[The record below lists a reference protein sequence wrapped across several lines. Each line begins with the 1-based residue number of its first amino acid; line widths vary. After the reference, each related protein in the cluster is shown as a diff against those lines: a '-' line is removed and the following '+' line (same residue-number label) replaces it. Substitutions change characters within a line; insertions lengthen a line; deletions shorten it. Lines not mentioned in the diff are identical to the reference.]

1 MRFSPGSLAASTI
14 RRISSSGTA
23 LKAVRTVESG
33 HCSRC
38 ACGIGPITG
47 NSCPSSHLLDFA
59 RGRAQNCLM
68 TSATDLERRLRAR
81 YRQPAGVEQ
90 FGIEPVP
97 EERKTAGWFDLF
109 SIMFNFLIRPGI
121 MLSGGLMV
129 EAGLSFQ
136 AAVAAGFFGTIV
148 ALLFYLIMA
157 TLGVDYGIPGQVATR
172 AVYGLRGAKLIPSLL
187 RTLVSVY
194 WLAFQTL
201 VGASAIVAV
210 LAKITGI
217 TYPLIWV
224 SVIFGFIQA
233 CVAVIGFGSLKVLA
247 LIALPIKV
255 IVLAYLFVLFARH
268 DDPNFELAKV
278 LSYPGA
284 SGWTWV
290 LLAGWVNVAI
300 AGWLTNITDAAD
312 FARYTRSRTEMW
324 AGTFAASVFGA
335 LLSTAL
341 GAYGAAA
348 TLGKVTN
355 PFVLTV
361 QIETSWVA
369 FLLVLVFLCV
379 DDWTINVLNLYS
391 GGLSLSNM
399 FERLGRF
406 WTTLIASV
414 FGVALCGV
422 PDVLNFFRYV
432 TLFGE
437 RVFAGRRRACV
448 RLPVRATAA
457 LRLLPVTAGELSTM
471 VDGLQFAQRLSGFRG
486 QPAAD
491 RAAFEAAALALG
503 RFFLDH
509 RARIEDIEINPLMV
523 RAHNQSPVHD
533 AQSKVPKPAGAYPSV
548 VA

>member
-1 MRFSPGSLAASTI
+1 VAIDHVRLTGICANLAIPSI
-14 RRISSSGTA
+14 
-23 LKAVRTVESG
+23 LVE
-33 HCSRC
+33 
-38 ACGIGPITG
+38 
-47 NSCPSSHLLDFA
+47 A
-59 RGRAQNCLM
+59 RELPM
-68 TSATDLERRLRAR
+68 TSAVDIERRLRAH

-97 EERKTAGWFDLF
+97 EERKTTGWFDLF
-109 SIMFNFLIRPGI
+109 SIMFNFLINPGM

-129 EAGLSFQ
+129 AAGLSFQ
-136 AAVAAGFFGTIV
+136 GALAAGFFGTII
-148 ALLFYLIMA
+148 ALVFYLIMA

-187 RTLVSVY
+187 RVIVTIY
-194 WLAFQTL
+194 WFSFQTL

-210 LAKITGI
+210 LAKITGV
-217 TYPLIWV
+217 TYPLVWV
-224 SVIFGFIQA
+224 SVIFALIQA

-247 LIALPIKV
+247 RVALPIKV
-255 IVLAYLFVLFARH
+255 MVLAYLFVLFAHH
-268 DDPNFELAKV
+268 DDPNFEPAKV

-290 LLAGWVNVAI
+290 LLAAWLNVTL

-312 FARYTRSRTEMW
+312 FARYTRSRTDMW
-324 AGTFAASVFGA
+324 VGTIAAGALGA

-355 PFVLTV
+355 PFVLTA

-369 FLLVLVFLCV
+369 FLAVLVFLCV

-414 FGVALCGV
+414 FGVALSGV
-422 PDVLNFFRYV
+422 PDVLNFFEYV
-432 TLFGE
+432 TWFGN
-437 RVFAGRRRACV
+437 VF
-448 RLPVRATAA
+448 
-457 LRLLPVTAGELSTM
+457 
-471 VDGLQFAQRLSGFRG
+471 
-486 QPAAD
+486 
-491 RAAFEAAALALG
+491 
-503 RFFLDH
+503 
-509 RARIEDIEINPLMV
+509 
-523 RAHNQSPVHD
+523 SPVAGVLVFDYLFVRRMQIDVVALYDPKGRYRYWAGFNPIAVAWTVVGFLICTYVIPTAWIPALLTLLITGVGYLLTVWILQHV
-533 AQSKVPKPAGAYPSV
+533 KVPPQWGIP
-548 VA
+548 